1 MKLEKILQCTI
12 CGCFLNEDRR
22 GYTCLKKH
30 RFLFI
35 NEIPDFISKEDKKKL
50 EKEFKAQKNS
60 VWEYENI
67 ETEAGTMSWKNWKK
81 KLIVDKKGVVLD
93 NGCGPGKLSLIIPE
107 GNTIIGSDVSLD
119 MLKEAKKRINFVV
132 RAMSEKLPFKDNTFD
147 VVYTDSMLHHLKN
160 PIEGVKEVRRVLK
173 KDGIGVFSE
182 THAALI
188 NRRLRRNAYRNREK
202 FSEWHKN
209 FEKEELI
216 SVIEPYFDIYSTENV
231 SYLGY
236 MYEGTNRKI
245 PCDKYLMKTFL
256 AFDKIISK
264 LPLIKNQSWH
274 IIVKGVKR

>member
-50 EKEFKAQKNS
+50 EKEFKAQKNA

-147 VVYTDSMLHHLKN
+147 VVYTDSMLHHLKS
-160 PIEGVKEVRRVLK
+160 PEEGVKEVFRVLK
-173 KDGIGVFSE
+173 KEGVAVF
-182 THAALI
+182 
-188 NRRLRRNAYRNREK
+188 
-202 FSEWHKN
+202 
-209 FEKEELI
+209 
-216 SVIEPYFDIYSTENV
+216 
-231 SYLGY
+231 
-236 MYEGTNRKI
+236 
-245 PCDKYLMKTFL
+245 
-256 AFDKIISK
+256 
-264 LPLIKNQSWH
+264 
-274 IIVKGVKR
+274 